1 MKIIKELMTDK
12 SHSCGSNESIEQ
24 AAEKMS
30 RAKLNSLVV
39 LNEKEIVVGTL
50 SYLDVCMASI
60 QTKKTGSEIK
70 VAEIMSTNTFT
81 ISTHDDE
88 TLALNLMRQFHI
100 NTLPVV
106 DEENKLRGTIRF
118 ITLARRIIAFRKKF
132 KLPALNTFHP
142 ELA

>member
-30 RAKLNSLVV
+30 RAKLNSIVV

-118 ITLARRIIAFRKKF
+118 ITLARRIISFRKKF
-132 KLPALNTFHP
+132 KLPALNPFHP

>member
-1 MKIIKELMTDK
+1 
-12 SHSCGSNESIEQ
+12 
-24 AAEKMS
+24 
-30 RAKLNSLVV
+30 
-39 LNEKEIVVGTL
+39 
-50 SYLDVCMASI
+50 MASI

-106 DEENKLRGTIRF
+106 DEENKLKGTIRF
-118 ITLARRIIAFRKKF
+118 ITLARRIISFRKKF
-132 KLPALNTFHP
+132 KLPTLNSFHP

>member
-12 SHSCGSNESIEQ
+12 SHSCGCNESIEQ
-24 AAEKMS
+24 ASEKMS

-39 LNEKEIVVGTL
+39 LNEKEVVVGTL

-106 DEENKLRGTIRF
+106 DEENKLKGTIRF
-118 ITLARRIIAFRKKF
+118 ITLARRIISFRKKF
-132 KLPALNTFHP
+132 KLPTLNSFHP